1 MSNQR
6 RPLIGVTRAADKLN
20 ATYVR
25 ALTEAGAEVVELAPG
40 SDGEAMLERV
50 DGLLFT
56 GGYDVDPA
64 EFGAEPHPKTVPA
77 PDRDALELP
86 LVRAAVARG
95 TPVLGICRGIQVINV
110 ALGGTLVQHTPEHDH
125 YSTGESRQHLAHS
138 VRLAEGSQVAGLLRA
153 EEVPVNS
160 LHHQTVG
167 EVAPALTPTGWS
179 QDGAVEALE
188 SADGNL
194 LAVQWHPEELLDT
207 RPESR
212 RLFDWL
218 VGRASRGR
226 AGVSAASR
234 SPRPAASGPRRTPA

>member
-1 MSNQR
+1 MTR
-6 RPLIGVTRAADKLN
+6 KPVIGVTRAADGLR

-25 ALTEAGAEVVELAPG
+25 ALTQAGAEVVELAPG
-40 SDGEAMLERV
+40 ADGEAILDRV

-64 EFGAEPHPKTVPA
+64 EFGAEPHPETVPA

-86 LVRAAVARG
+86 LVRAAVERG

-110 ALGGTLVQHTPEHDH
+110 ALGGTLNQHTPEHDH
-125 YSTGESRQHLAHS
+125 HRTGESRQHLAHK
-138 VRLAEGSQVAGLLRA
+138 VRLAEASQVAGLLGA
-153 EEVPVNS
+153 DEVPVNS

-167 EVAPALTPTGWS
+167 EVAPALRPTAWS
-179 QDGAVEALE
+179 EDGAVEAVE

-194 LAVQWHPEELLDT
+194 LAVQWHPEDLIDT

-212 RLFDWL
+212 RLFEWL
-218 VGRASRGR
+218 VS
-226 AGVSAASR
+226 SASR
-234 SPRPAASGPRRTPA
+234 SPRPAASGRRRTRA

>member
-1 MSNQR
+1 MNNGR
-6 RPLIGVTRAADKLN
+6 RPLIGVTRATEKLN

-25 ALTEAGAEVVELAPG
+25 ALTEAGANVVELAPG
-40 SDGEAMLERV
+40 ADGAAALEQV

-64 EFGAEPHPKTVPA
+64 EFNAEPHPKTVPA

-86 LVRAAVARG
+86 LVRAAVQRG

-110 ALGGTLVQHTPEHDH
+110 ALGGTLIQHAPEHDH
-125 YSTGESRQHLAHS
+125 YSTGESRQHLAHT
-138 VRLAEGSQVAGLLRA
+138 VRLAEGSQVADLLGA

-160 LHHQTVG
+160 LHHQTVD
-167 EVAPALTPTGWS
+167 ELAPSLTPTAWS
-179 QDGAVEALE
+179 EDGAVEAVE
-188 SADGNL
+188 SADGKL

-212 RLFDWL
+212 RLFEWL
-218 VGRASRGR
+218 VS
-226 AGVSAASR
+226 SASR
-234 SPRPAASGPRRTPA
+234 SQLPAAFGPRRTRA